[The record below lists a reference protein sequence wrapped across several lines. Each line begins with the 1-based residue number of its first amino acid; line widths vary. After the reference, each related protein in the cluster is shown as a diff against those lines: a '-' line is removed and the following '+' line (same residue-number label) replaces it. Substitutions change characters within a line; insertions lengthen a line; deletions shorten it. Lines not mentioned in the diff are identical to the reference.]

1 MNVISSRITNALRR
15 IAAPLL
21 LIAVTA
27 TGITSPEN
35 TRNIRNTKNTKNTT
49 VITTMMTT
57 EPYADELICFY
68 AVLQKQLFFVPLHRQ
83 YKNRLCVNLRH

>member
-21 LIAVTA
+21 LIAV
-27 TGITSPEN
+27 
-35 TRNIRNTKNTKNTT
+35 RNTKNTKNTT